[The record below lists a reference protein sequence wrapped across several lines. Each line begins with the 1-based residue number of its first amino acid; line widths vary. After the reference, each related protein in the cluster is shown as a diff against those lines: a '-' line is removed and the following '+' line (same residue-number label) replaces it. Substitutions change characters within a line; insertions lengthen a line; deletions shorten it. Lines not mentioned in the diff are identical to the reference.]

1 MSSRILVT
9 FLVFGTGACGMV
21 RVNGAPLEPAKPAS
35 SEPVASAAPSPT
47 PATAVTTASASTP
60 APAASAA
67 PTPVDKGKQA
77 FADHARSTAARSSGY
92 LDFVQGDY
100 DLVAY
105 QAQLERE
112 GTPVDAAWAAELV
125 EKEHARIQT
134 AIADGA
140 AKHEGWAG
148 MVAAP
153 PAAAKAATD
162 QVRNHP
168 YLRAREHFHFLAVQV
183 LDDSKWIIERS
194 RAGIPIAE
202 FKRVKVVARRD
213 GVDGGCFGFDA
224 TINHANLGGSTYAS
238 EWGSVT
244 NLSSWSPVKCPA
256 GAR

>member
-1 MSSRILVT
+1 MSSRILLA
-9 FLVFGTGACGMV
+9 FLVLGTGACGVV

-35 SEPVASAAPSPT
+35 TSAT
-47 PATAVTTASASTP
+47 RP
-60 APAASAA
+60 APAAPVTTVTTTAATAPAPSASVA
-67 PTPVDKGKQA
+67 PAPVDKGKKA
-77 FADHARSTAARSSGY
+77 FADHARRTATASSGY

-112 GTPVDAAWAAELV
+112 GTPVEATWAEELI
-125 EKEHARIQT
+125 EKEHARIQA
-134 AIADGA
+134 AIAEGA
-140 AKHEGWAG
+140 EKHAGWAG
-148 MVAAP
+148 TVAAP

-194 RAGIPIAE
+194 RAGIPIAQ
-202 FKRVKVVARRD
+202 FKRVQVVARRD
-213 GVDGGCFGFDA
+213 GVAGGCFAFDA

-244 NLSSWSPVKCPA
+244 NLSSWAPVKCPA

>member
-21 RVNGAPLEPAKPAS
+21 RVNGAPLESAKSAATP
-35 SEPVASAAPSPT
+35 PVASAASPSP
-47 PATAVTTASASTP
+47 AVTTASASAP
-60 APAASAA
+60 APSAAAPAA
-67 PTPVDKGKQA
+67 PPVDKGKKA

-112 GTPVDAAWAAELV
+112 GTPVDGAWAAELV

-134 AIADGA
+134 AITDGA
-140 AKHEGWAG
+140 AKHEGWTG
-148 MVAAP
+148 TVAAP
-153 PAAAKAATD
+153 PAAAKVATD

-168 YLRAREHFHFLAVQV
+168 YLRAREHFHFLAVQI
-183 LDDSKWIIERS
+183 LDDSKWLIERS
-194 RAGIPIAE
+194 RAGIPLAE
-202 FKRVKVVARRD
+202 FKRVVVVARRD
-213 GVDGGCFGFDA
+213 GIDGGCFGFDA
-224 TINHANLGGSTYAS
+224 TINHTNLGGSTYAS